1 MLIPLYRGEKKIRK
15 NPEKSCS
22 VSCAHACSL
31 FRLTYVLVSVLFCFS
46 LQYFDYVSKVLL
58 PEALAK
64 ICMDVHGISHQDAVK
79 FLAETQSASF
89 CM

>member
-1 MLIPLYRGEKKIRK
+1 MPCLLCTCLYSLQAYLR
-15 NPEKSCS
+15 
-22 VSCAHACSL
+22 VS
-31 FRLTYVLVSVLFCFS
+31 FCFLLFL

>member
-1 MLIPLYRGEKKIRK
+1 MRFNRRREKQTLVSNWTPLLHFG
-15 NPEKSCS
+15 
-22 VSCAHACSL
+22 VDV
-31 FRLTYVLVSVLFCFS
+31 YVLVSVLVFF
-46 LQYFDYVSKVLL
+46 QYFDYVSKVLL